1 MSDNSVILT
10 VQELGQSKSG
20 KPKVKAGGNWYFM
33 GGSRD
38 TGPIN
43 PPVVGQTIE
52 ARTGSFMIDG
62 KGFLTIEAWRLS
74 QASPAPQQ
82 PATRPAPMPHAPP
95 SGYIDEAS
103 LRFISNVVGN
113 AIAAGT
119 VKDPGQVNSWF
130 QAAKNALEGK
140 SAPIPFDD
148 TVPGKNW

>member
-1 MSDNSVILT
+1 VSDNSVILT
-10 VQELGQSKSG
+10 VQEVGQSKSG

-62 KGFLTIEAWRLS
+62 KGFLTIEAWRLP
-74 QASPAPQQ
+74 QANQAGQGPQRQ
-82 PATRPAPMPHAPP
+82 APP
-95 SGYIDEAS
+95 PPAGYIDEAS
-103 LRFISNVVGN
+103 LRFISNVVGS

-148 TVPGKNW
+148 TVPGKEW